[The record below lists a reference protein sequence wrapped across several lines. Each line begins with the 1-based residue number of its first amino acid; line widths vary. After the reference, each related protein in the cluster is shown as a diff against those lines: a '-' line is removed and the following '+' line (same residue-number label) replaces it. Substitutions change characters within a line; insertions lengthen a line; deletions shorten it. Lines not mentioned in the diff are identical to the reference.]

1 MDEEQNNRENP
12 EKTEENSHLE
22 EQKPNMPFNEEKEDF
37 GALENASSEIVQDNP
52 KTDQK
57 NKNVVPT
64 IIVDEMKSS
73 FLDYAMSVIVSR
85 ALPDVRDGLKPVH
98 RRILF
103 AMNEMAMFHDK
114 PFKKSAR
121 IVGEV
126 LGKYHPHGDSAVY
139 DAMVRMAQS
148 FSLRYT
154 LVNGQGNFGSI
165 DGDSAAAMR
174 YTEARLSLAAE
185 AMLEDIKKETV
196 DFIPNFDGSLKE
208 PSVLPGKLPNLLIN
222 GSSGIAVGMATNI
235 PPHNLPE
242 VVDGA
247 VHLIDNPDASVQDL
261 MNFVKGPDFPT
272 GGIIQG
278 RQGILHAYSRGR
290 GKVVTRARTEIEEFK
305 GRNRIVVTEIPYMI
319 NKSVLI
325 QQIADLIR
333 DKRIQG
339 ISDIRDESDREGM
352 RIVIELKSNSN
363 ADIVLNQ
370 LFKHSRLQTSFGIIM
385 LALVDNTPKV
395 LSLKQVLKYYIK
407 HRQDVVRR
415 RTQFDLT
422 KAEKRLHILEG
433 LIIALNNIDPAIKL
447 IKDSKS
453 VEQAK
458 SSLISSFNLTDMQAQ
473 AILDMKLQRL
483 TSLEQDKIKDE
494 HKELLKLV
502 EELKAILGSE
512 QKILDII
519 KKELIELK
527 DKYGDKRRSDIVD
540 GGDQDIDVEDLIEEE
555 EMVVTVTHSG
565 YIKRVP
571 LSEYKQQKRGGKG
584 VIATSTRD
592 EDFVEHLFTAS
603 THSYILLF
611 TNLGKVYWLKVYNI
625 PLGRRSA
632 LGKAVINLLNLDKE
646 EKVTALV
653 PVRNFEPDKFL
664 MMATRKGTV
673 KKTSLEEYSRPRRGG
688 IVAITLEP
696 GDDLIEVIMTS
707 GSDQIILATE
717 NGMAVRFSEKDVRSI
732 GRSGKGVRGI
742 ALKNNDS
749 VIGMVKADDTQSLLT
764 VTENGYG
771 KRTAVTDYRLI
782 SRGGVG
788 VKNII
793 CSERNGKVVAIH
805 SVTDDTEIMLI
816 SQEGIVIRIPAKGVS
831 VIGRNTQGLRLM
843 RLNAEDRVVAAAKII
858 SENGDDDADETPDGD
873 SQATQQPEQLEED
886 NESLDNDV

>member
-1 MDEEQNNRENP
+1 
-12 EKTEENSHLE
+12 
-22 EQKPNMPFNEEKEDF
+22 MPFNEEKEDF

>member
-1 MDEEQNNRENP
+1 
-12 EKTEENSHLE
+12 
-22 EQKPNMPFNEEKEDF
+22 MPFNEEKEDF

-873 SQATQQPEQLEED
+873 SQAMQQPEQFEED